1 MRTAALVVLVL
12 AALAACTVVP
22 SARAD
27 GDPAS
32 DYLLSQPL
40 FNPPDSGVPQAYAAQ
55 LTAVVKNAKLGGYEI
70 RVALIPTRYDLGSV
84 PILFKQPERYAR
96 FLGKELYFLYKGRVL
111 VVMPNGLGFA
121 VGGERNPAGQ
131 AIVARVAA
139 PGSSAVAMATAA
151 ERAVFRLAAQKGV
164 VVPIPPLHGDTHVDN
179 QNRDRL
185 LIVLVVVAGLAL
197 FGGYTLLR
205 RRRAA
210 T

>member
-1 MRTAALVVLVL
+1 MVAVVVLAFVM
-12 AALAACTVVP
+12 P
-22 SARAD
+22 SIARAD

-32 DYLLSQPL
+32 DYLLSQAL
-40 FNPPDSGVPQAYAAQ
+40 FNPPDSGVPPAYATQ
-55 LTAVVKNAKLGGYEI
+55 LTSVIQNAKLDGYEI
-70 RVALIPTRYDLGSV
+70 RVALIATRYDMGSV

-121 VGGERNPAGQ
+121 VGGEQNAAGQ
-131 AIVARVAA
+131 AVVSRIPA
-139 PGSSAVAMATAA
+139 PAGSAVSMATAA
-151 ERAVFRLAAQKGV
+151 ERAVVRLAAQKGV
-164 VVPIPPLHGDTHVDN
+164 VVSIPKLHGNAQVDN

-185 LIVLVVVAGLAL
+185 LIVLVVVAALAL
-197 FGGYTLLR
+197 VGGYTLLR